1 MTRHFATAD
10 DLRAEVNDARVWAGV
25 HYRFSVQAGSALGRE
40 VADYDLSH
48 GFCTRRL
55 ERPASGRAHRRAP
68 RPLREL
74 AHIVVLGFLRRL
86 SKYALLWTS
95 ESGS

>member
-10 DLRAEVNDARVWAGV
+10 DLRAEVNDARIWGGV

-48 GFCTRRL
+48 GFHARR
-55 ERPASGRAHRRAP
+55 
-68 RPLREL
+68 
-74 AHIVVLGFLRRL
+74 
-86 SKYALLWTS
+86 
-95 ESGS
+95 